1 MGTTAREWED
11 ELDWLENQQSGGL
24 RCLVCDVALMSLWA
38 LLAAACLG
46 MFAASCSVFVDR
58 CA

>member
-38 LLAAACLG
+38 LLAAAAAK
-46 MFAASCSVFVDR
+46 FAAAKFAAAAGR
-58 CA
+58 AP